1 MPLEIERKY
10 LIISND
16 YRNNSTFSEIKQAY
30 LSISDKI
37 AIRIRINGLQASL
50 AIKSKVS
57 ERINREYEYNI
68 PIDEARSLMNL
79 DSLPMINKVRHQVE
93 FEGHIWEVDEFHGE
107 NDGLVIAEIELED
120 EHEDFKEPPWLGLE
134 VTSDTR
140 YLNSNL
146 AVNPFK
152 KWH

>member
-10 LIISND
+10 LIISNE
-16 YRNNSTFSEIKQAY
+16 YRNNSTFTKITQAY
-30 LSISDKI
+30 LSISDKM

-68 PIDEARSLMNL
+68 PIDEARSIMNL
-79 DSLPMINKVRHQVE
+79 DSLPIINKVRYQVE
-93 FEGHIWEVDEFHGE
+93 YESHIWEVDEFHGK

-120 EHEDFKEPPWLGLE
+120 EFEEYKEPPWLGKE
-134 VTSDTR
+134 VTADTR

-152 KWH
+152 EWH

>member
-10 LIISND
+10 LIISNE
-16 YRNNSTFSEIKQAY
+16 YRKNSTFTEITQAY
-30 LSISDKI
+30 LSISDKM

-50 AIKSKVS
+50 AIKSKIS

-68 PIDEARSLMNL
+68 PIDEARSIMNL
-79 DSLPMINKVRHQVE
+79 DSLPIINKVRYQVE
-93 FEGHIWEVDEFHGE
+93 YESHIWEVDEFHGK

-120 EHEDFKEPPWLGLE
+120 EYEEFKEPPWLGKE
-134 VTSDTR
+134 VTADTR

-152 KWH
+152 EWH

>member
-10 LIISND
+10 LIISNE
-16 YRNNSTFSEIKQAY
+16 YRNNSTFTEITQAY
-30 LSISDKI
+30 LSISNKM

-50 AIKSKVS
+50 AIKSKIS

-68 PIDEARSLMNL
+68 PIDEARSIMNL
-79 DSLPMINKVRHQVE
+79 DSLPIINKVRYQVE
-93 FEGHIWEVDEFHGE
+93 YESHIWEVDEFHGK

-120 EHEDFKEPPWLGLE
+120 EYEEFKKPPWLGQE
-134 VTSDTR
+134 VTADTR

-152 KWH
+152 EWH

>member
-10 LIISND
+10 LIISNE
-16 YRNNSTFSEIKQAY
+16 YRNNSTFTKITQAY
-30 LSISDKI
+30 LSISDKM

-50 AIKSKVS
+50 AIKSKIS

-79 DSLPMINKVRHQVE
+79 DSLPMINKVRYQVE
-93 FEGHIWEVDEFHGE
+93 YENHIWEVDEFHGK

-120 EHEDFKEPPWLGLE
+120 EFEEFKEPPWLGKE
-134 VTSDTR
+134 VTADTR

-152 KWH
+152 EWR